1 MTDTEKA
8 QVSNRLALVEARELF
23 EEVQGK
29 IVFENAKK
37 AYQKLNHVSEL
48 CASGMDDIYGA
59 WYYGIYKAKDSAS
72 FYSFSK
78 ETPNFDSTELQKAA
92 DDLGISSYSLKSDW
106 QYALYIVERALKNRG
121 DYTTVET
128 EMAEAQTILQELT
141 KTYSDYTYYPK
152 LKDYYASVSAYVEF
166 FKSPTGSFKQLSDTI
181 NTYENNIRTYK
192 SDVGFLFNE
201 S

>member
-1 MTDTEKA
+1 
-8 QVSNRLALVEARELF
+8 
-23 EEVQGK
+23 
-29 IVFENAKK
+29 
-37 AYQKLNHVSEL
+37 
-48 CASGMDDIYGA
+48 
-59 WYYGIYKAKDSAS
+59 
-72 FYSFSK
+72 
-78 ETPNFDSTELQKAA
+78 LQKAA